1 MIDLRDRVRA
11 HARRTPQPAAVDRAL
26 VVDLTARERDVLHE
40 LALGGSYADIAQVLY
55 ITENTVKTH
64 LASLYRKLGATRRA
78 DALRTA
84 RQAGLLDT

>member
-1 MIDLRDRVRA
+1 M
-11 HARRTPQPAAVDRAL
+11 
-26 VVDLTARERDVLHE
+26 LHE

-78 DALRTA
+78 DALRAA
-84 RQAGLLDT
+84 RQAGLLDS